1 MKKVEY
7 YGQEIEIP
15 DDHYFVATDDD
26 GQVFSY
32 PKRPRLE
39 SKVFGEFWFSD
50 SYYNVLMFRDDL
62 SSMFE
67 DTLVEYP
74 KEGQRKC

>member
-26 GQVFSY
+26 GVVCSY
-32 PKRPRLE
+32 AERPYFYNL
-39 SKVFGEFWFSD
+39 D
-50 SYYNVLMFRDDL
+50 SEHYWYDVDYLAVMFRDDL
-62 SSMFE
+62 ASISR

-74 KEGQRKC
+74 KGE

>member
-7 YGQEIEIP
+7 YGQEIAIP

-26 GQVFSY
+26 GEVCSY
-32 PKRPRLE
+32 AERPDFYNLD
-39 SKVFGEFWFSD
+39 SD
-50 SYYNVLMFRDDL
+50 HYWYDDDYHAVMFRDDL
-62 SSMFE
+62 ASMSK

-74 KEGQRKC
+74 KEG